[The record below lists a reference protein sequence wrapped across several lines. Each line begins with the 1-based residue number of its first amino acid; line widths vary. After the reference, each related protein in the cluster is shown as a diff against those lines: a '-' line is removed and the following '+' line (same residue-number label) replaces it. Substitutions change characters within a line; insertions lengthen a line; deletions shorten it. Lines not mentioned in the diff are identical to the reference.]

1 MTTEEQI
8 ARFIESE
15 VLEGAALNVDPLANG
30 MLDSLAIEFLIGWL
44 EEQFEISFG
53 YRDVVAE
60 HFASVG
66 VLAAFVDA
74 KRPGATGQ
82 SART

>member
-1 MTTEEQI
+1 
-8 ARFIESE
+8 
-15 VLEGAALNVDPLANG
+15 